1 MIMNNSITVSTL
13 KDQFTI
19 EITKIITINVTMT
32 MMTLIKMNIQ
42 TITVRN
48 QFTIKI
54 SNIIT
59 TKIITTMITLM
70 IES

>member
-1 MIMNNSITVSTL
+1 MNNSITVSTL

-19 EITKIITINVTMT
+19 EIIKIITINVTMT

-42 TITVRN
+42 KITVRN
-48 QFTIKI
+48 QFTIEI

>member
-1 MIMNNSITVSTL
+1 MNNSITFSTL
-13 KDQFTI
+13 KDHFTI
-19 EITKIITINVTMT
+19 EITKIIIINVTMT
-32 MMTLIKMNIQ
+32 MMTLIKINIQ

-48 QFTIKI
+48 QFTIEI

-59 TKIITTMITLM
+59 TKIITTMMTLM